1 MLLIVGLG
9 NPDTKYQGNRH
20 NVGFMIADA
29 IADMYGFSPARAKFN
44 GAVREGVLEGHG
56 VRTKALILKPGTY
69 YNESGRAVRAAADF
83 YKIDPEKVIVFHDE
97 LDLAPGKL
105 RMKSGGGTAGNNGL
119 KSITAHLG
127 GDFRRARVGIGHPGD
142 KNRVTNYVLGD
153 FSKAERADWVDDMI
167 AACADAAPL
176 LAAPADGDAK
186 FMSRVALKTQG
197 PAPAPK
203 PAKKADDTPAP
214 HTAAG
219 DKTDT
224 KKKDGSGSPFDKLKG
239 LFGSN

>member
-9 NPDTKYQGNRH
+9 NPDAKYRGNRH
-20 NVGFMIADA
+20 NIGFMIADA
-29 IADMYGFSPARAKFN
+29 IADRYAFSPARAKFN
-44 GAVREGVLEGHG
+44 GAVRDGVLDAHG

-83 YKIDPEKVIVFHDE
+83 YHIEPADIIVFHDE

-105 RMKSGGGTAGNNGL
+105 RMKAGGGTAGNNGL

-153 FSKAERADWVDDMI
+153 FAKAERADWVDDLI
-167 AACADAAPL
+167 EACAEAAPL
-176 LAAPADGDAK
+176 LAAPADADAK
-186 FMSRVALKTQG
+186 FMSRVALRMQPPNSAPPAAAKG
-197 PAPAPK
+197 ADPAPAPK
-203 PAKKADDTPAP
+203 KQDT
-214 HTAAG
+214 
-219 DKTDT
+219 DKS
-224 KKKDGSGSPFDKLKG
+224 SGSQGPFDKLKG
-239 LFGSN
+239 LFGSGQ